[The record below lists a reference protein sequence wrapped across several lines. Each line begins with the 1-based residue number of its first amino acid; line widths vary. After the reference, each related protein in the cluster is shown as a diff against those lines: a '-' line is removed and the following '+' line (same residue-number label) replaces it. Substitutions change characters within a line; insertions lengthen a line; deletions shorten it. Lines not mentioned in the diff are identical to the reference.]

1 MGKFSNYKK
10 LPKLNS
16 CYWCD
21 YLTCRKGHKCSTY
34 KKHAKKFKQ
43 KDRKTRRLD
52 DVDQKSE

>member
-10 LPKLNS
+10 IPKLNL

-52 DVDQKSE
+52 DVD